1 MAAYYVACLL
11 LLCQVPSGL
20 VVRSL
25 TSIQKVLGSNPS
37 SSAKIIH
44 DASLLFAVNSM
55 KPTWLLSAQLNPH
68 PVITSVKELLI
79 GNIFYISFP
88 EVWKLQDLLS
98 YPPTWSC
105 KIWCL
110 HATICMQSFLY
121 LIIFFLY
128 SLSPYSGACH
138 AYCKKLTHDKKACV
152 WHLYVLNQM
161 VKFYNH
167 FCMVNFNQWKNI
179 SLIPY
184 ADYFSKV
191 HAMSCTNMERSHVA
205 SFTQQEP
212 SLGFTV
218 KLKVGKSDS

>member
-1 MAAYYVACLL
+1 MTKFSHVMAAYYVACLL

-98 YPPTWSC
+98 YPPT
-105 KIWCL
+105 
-110 HATICMQSFLY
+110 
-121 LIIFFLY
+121 
-128 SLSPYSGACH
+128 
-138 AYCKKLTHDKKACV
+138 
-152 WHLYVLNQM
+152 
-161 VKFYNH
+161 
-167 FCMVNFNQWKNI
+167 
-179 SLIPY
+179 
-184 ADYFSKV
+184 
-191 HAMSCTNMERSHVA
+191 
-205 SFTQQEP
+205 
-212 SLGFTV
+212 
-218 KLKVGKSDS
+218 